1 MNVIWRRP
9 HFRSSGA
16 SVQGSCDETVKVPP
30 RDPSTALGMTAELR
44 RALLILLLF
53 VSSSSLAAAPV
64 IVGSKKFTESYVL
77 AEIAKRSL
85 ENAGIKAE
93 HRQGMGGTIIL
104 WEALRGGGID
114 VYPEYTGTIA
124 EEILKQPG
132 ASTAQIRSALS
143 AQDIGMTDDLG
154 FNNTYALVM
163 RRNQADQIGIKSI
176 SDLRTHPELKFGLTH
191 EFLERHDGW
200 RPLSERYQLAPKDVV
215 GIDHAL
221 GYSALAKGEIDV
233 KDAYSTDG
241 KIGEYGL
248 VTLIDELNFFPQY
261 KAVFLYRKT
270 FSPEA
275 AHALSKLSNSID
287 AARMIGLNSEAE
299 RTKNYAEA
307 AALFF
312 GTPKNGNRF
321 VSETLRS
328 KLLRWTTRHLELAGI
343 SLLLAV
349 AIGLPLGII
358 ASRGGPIGHSILG
371 IAGVIQTIPSLA
383 LLALLVPVPFFGIS
397 ARTAIAA
404 LFLYGLLPIVR
415 NTASGLQDIAK
426 PLRES
431 AVVLGLTASQRLRR
445 IFLPLASRSILSGIK
460 TSAVINIGTATLAAL
475 IGAGGLGEPII
486 SGLNLNDHVTI
497 LEGAIPAALLALL
510 VQFVFDLLDRILIP
524 RGLRL

>member
-1 MNVIWRRP
+1 MKRACSANDDFPVADLNKRSRNRRRERG
-9 HFRSSGA
+9 FLMLLMLL
-16 SVQGSCDETVKVPP
+16 VFTVGN
-30 RDPSTALGMTAELR
+30 ALAD
-44 RALLILLLF
+44 
-53 VSSSSLAAAPV
+53 PV

-85 ENAGIKAE
+85 ENAGLKAD

-114 VYPEYTGTIA
+114 IYPEYTGTIA
-124 EEILKQPG
+124 EEMLKQPG
-132 ASTAQIRSALS
+132 ASTTQIRSALS
-143 AQDIGMTDDLG
+143 AQGIGMTDDLG

-163 RRNQADQIGIKSI
+163 RRDRADQFAIKTI
-176 SDLRTHPELKFGLTH
+176 SDLRAHPELKFGLTH

-200 RPLSERYQLAPKDVV
+200 RPLSARYQLTPAQII

-221 GYSALAKGEIDV
+221 GYSALSKGQIDV
-233 KDAYSTDG
+233 KDAYSTDA
-241 KIGEYGL
+241 KIGDYGL
-248 VTLIDELNFFPQY
+248 VTLIDDLNFFPQY

-270 FSPEA
+270 LSPQA
-275 AHALSKLSNSID
+275 ARALNDLFNSID
-287 AARMIGLNSEAE
+287 EARMIRLNSEAE
-299 RTKNYAEA
+299 RTKNYAA
-307 AALFF
+307 AAQQFF
-312 GTPKNGNRF
+312 GTSERV

-328 KLLRWTTRHLELAGI
+328 KLLRWITRHLELAGI
-343 SLLLAV
+343 SLLLAI

-358 ASRGGPIGHSILG
+358 ASRGGPVGHTILG
-371 IAGVIQTIPSLA
+371 ITGVIQTIPSLA
-383 LLALLVPVPFFGIS
+383 LLALLVPLPFFGIS
-397 ARTAIAA
+397 ARTAIVA

-431 AVVLGLTASQRLRR
+431 AVALGLTAGQRLRK
-445 IFLPLASRSILSGIK
+445 IFLPLASRSILGGIK

-510 VQFVFDLLDRILIP
+510 VQFLFDLLDRILIP